1 MVSSWTW
8 IVSRCVGLLV
18 ALKELIRNESL
29 FMSSLGCQF
38 VFVVS
43 TSSFLHAAVEA
54 IELNCFKVRWIAS
67 PLCCCF
73 ALAFQI
79 PFDASCSFFAK
90 MRIILS
96 WRRRRKQKEQGFVV
110 RASFWFFSLY
120 CVFLSVSVSSSLGN
134 SLHRPHYQMIIL
146 HCMKIEVYLMMSM
159 TEKCFHAT
167 WVLLPFDDVVPR
179 KD

>member
-29 FMSSLGCQF
+29 FMSSLGCHL
-38 VFVVS
+38 
-43 TSSFLHAAVEA
+43 FLLSRRLLFFMLLLKR
-54 IELNCFKVRWIAS
+54 LNWIAS
-67 PLCCCF
+67 KFDELHLHCVVVSRLLFKFPLMP
-73 ALAFQI
+73 LVL
-79 PFDASCSFFAK
+79 FFAK